1 MTEEK
6 ENHLPQRRKRGL
18 VVQNLPDEVLV
29 YDLERHKAHCLNQTA
44 AMIWKR
50 CDGKTSVKEIARTM
64 KFESVESIDEE
75 IIWEAV
81 KQLESNHLLNDRI
94 ARPTSEPDMSR
105 RDLIKKVGI
114 TASILLPA
122 VTSIIAP
129 TAAQAQSCSSVQ
141 GDKCG
146 PGFPPCCPGLTCVRI
161 SANLC
166 QCSSVPGIPCS

>member
-6 ENHLPQRRKRGL
+6 ENRLPERRKKGL
-18 VVQNLPDEVLV
+18 VVQNLSDEVLI

-50 CDGKTSVKEIARTM
+50 CDGKTSVKEIARM
-64 KFESVESIDEE
+64 MNFELRVTIDEE
-75 IIWEAV
+75 IVWEAV
-81 KQLESNHLLNDRI
+81 RQLENNYLLSGRI
-94 ARPTSEPDMSR
+94 ARPTNVAGMSR
-105 RDLIKKVGI
+105 REVIKRIGI
-114 TASILLPA
+114 TASIALPV

-129 TAAQAQSCSSVQ
+129 TAAQAQSCTSVA

-161 SANLC
+161 NANLC
-166 QCSSVPGIPCS
+166 QCSPIPGIPCS